1 MSVKKNSKMTMN
13 PVVLEGVDK
22 KLHKK
27 AMRYDG
33 PLFVV
38 VAVRKNGIFY
48 LDADD
53 VEVRDQ
59 KKGLRYR
66 DYKVAMQ
73 KRDEAQRFAIN
84 QADAVKFYIR
94 QTS

>member
-1 MSVKKNSKMTMN
+1 MSVRKNSRLSMN
-13 PVVLEGVDK
+13 PVVLDGVDK
-22 KLHKK
+22 GLHRK

-38 VAVRKNGIFY
+38 VAVRQKGIFY

-53 VEVRDQ
+53 IEVRDQ

-66 DYKVAMQ
+66 DYKDAMR
-73 KRDEAQRFAIN
+73 KRDEAQRFATD

-94 QTS
+94 QTR

>member
-1 MSVKKNSKMTMN
+1 MSVKKNSKMSMN

-38 VAVRKNGIFY
+38 VAVRTNGIFY

-53 VEVRDQ
+53 IEVRDQ
-59 KKGLRYR
+59 KRGLKYR
-66 DYKVAMQ
+66 NMNEALR
-73 KRDEAQRFAIN
+73 KRDEAQRFATD
-84 QADAVKFYIR
+84 QADAVKYYIR
-94 QTS
+94 QTR